1 MEPQTPPISGEALRL
16 EVAALADQV
25 RALGRNGSAARDDD
39 RLLEGVI
46 AMAELAAAEIRAG
59 AERAAAEIRIR
70 AGHAIADAD
79 AAIERHAR
87 ALAKLATET
96 ARVEKEIA
104 ALRARTRELEEQR
117 ARVEAAL
124 EATRRPSAGGA

>member
-16 EVAALADQV
+16 EVAALAEQV
-25 RALGRNGSAARDDD
+25 RALGRNGSTAQEGD

-70 AGHAIADAD
+70 AGDAIADAD
-79 AAIERHAR
+79 AAIDLHTR
-87 ALAKLATET
+87 ALAKLAAET
-96 ARVEKEIA
+96 ARVEREIA

-117 ARVEAAL
+117 ARVDAAL
-124 EATRRPSAGGA
+124 DATRGPNAGGA